1 MYLYEV
7 SRKTGGYLISR
18 TQFQSTWTESVCFL
32 GPLKNCGTVCH
43 SEKFLLF
50 IVTYGANLR
59 EVKSV

>member
-7 SRKTGGYLISR
+7 PRKTGDYLTSR

-43 SEKFLLF
+43 SEKFPLF
-50 IVTYGANLR
+50 TVACSANLR